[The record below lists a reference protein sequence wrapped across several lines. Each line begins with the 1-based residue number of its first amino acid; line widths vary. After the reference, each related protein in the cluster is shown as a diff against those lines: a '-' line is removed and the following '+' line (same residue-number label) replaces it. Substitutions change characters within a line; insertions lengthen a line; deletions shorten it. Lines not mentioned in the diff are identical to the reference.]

1 MHVYCDTL
9 CCRYIAKLCKELN
22 NDTFAFMSPSRLVI
36 NHKRDYKR
44 IEEVSQYMTEFLGT
58 NKDKRF
64 IYAPYIQE

>member
-36 NHKRDYKR
+36 NHRRDYKR
-44 IEEVSQYMTEFLGT
+44 IEEVSQYMTEFLVT